1 MIQTI
6 VLALIQSATEFLPVS
21 SSAHLIIVPY
31 LASWKDQGAAFDVAM
46 HLGTLIAVIMYFR
59 KDVINIISSAFLIF
73 KKETILNSNIFLC
86 LLVATIPALLFGFF
100 IEVIF
105 HADFRNVKILA
116 IMLIVFGIILFLVD
130 KLKPQNKNMKQ
141 ITLKDALLI
150 GLAQS
155 LALIPGTSR
164 SGISIT
170 MARFLGFNREDAA
183 RFSMLLS
190 IPTILAAGAWTA
202 LKLFQT
208 ENIEVFNSQLFVG
221 MIVATLGGMFAIWFL
236 LAWLKKASFGIFAAY
251 RIVLGGILLFLAL

>member
-46 HLGTLIAVIMYFR
+46 HLGTLIAVIVYFR

-155 LALIPGTSR
+155 LALIPGT
-164 SGISIT
+164 
-170 MARFLGFNREDAA
+170 
-183 RFSMLLS
+183 
-190 IPTILAAGAWTA
+190 PTILAAGAWTA

>member
-1 MIQTI
+1 M
-6 VLALIQSATEFLPVS
+6 E
-21 SSAHLIIVPY
+21 
-31 LASWKDQGAAFDVAM
+31 
-46 HLGTLIAVIMYFR
+46 
-59 KDVINIISSAFLIF
+59 
-73 KKETILNSNIFLC
+73 LC
-86 LLVATIPALLFGFF
+86 LLFGFF

>member
-46 HLGTLIAVIMYFR
+46 HLGTLIAVIVYFR